1 MLNCK
6 QATQL
11 MSQAQD
17 RPLALKDR
25 LGLRL
30 HLLIC
35 RACSRFNRQ
44 LGVMRQALHRLGG
57 R

>member
-11 MSQAQD
+11 MSQGQD
-17 RPLALKDR
+17 RPLALGER
-25 LGLRL
+25 ISLRL
-30 HLLIC
+30 HLLVC
-35 RACSRFNRQ
+35 SACSNFNRQ
-44 LGVMRQALHRLGG
+44 LGVMRKALRRLGG

>member
-17 RPLALKDR
+17 RPLAR
-25 LGLRL
+25 RERAGLRL

-35 RACSRFNRQ
+35 RACSNFNRQ
-44 LGVMRQALHRLGG
+44 LATMRQALRRLGG

>member
-11 MSQAQD
+11 MSQGQD
-17 RPLALKDR
+17 RPLTLGER
-25 LGLRL
+25 IGLRF

-35 RACSRFNRQ
+35 GACSNFNRQ
-44 LGVMRQALHRLGG
+44 LAVMRQAFRRLGG